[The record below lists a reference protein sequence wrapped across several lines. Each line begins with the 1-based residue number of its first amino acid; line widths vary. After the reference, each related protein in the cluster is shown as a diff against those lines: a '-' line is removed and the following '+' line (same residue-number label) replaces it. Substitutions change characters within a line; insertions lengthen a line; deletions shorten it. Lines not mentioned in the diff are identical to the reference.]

1 MTERSFYCK
10 LQARYFNL
18 SYTSKSK
25 MPSNPELKLMTEL
38 LNIDGM
44 KVENYKFIDDIGISL
59 YVEQEARAIPCPQCG
74 KHTKKLH
81 QNHRYVVRDLPL
93 MEKSVYL
100 QVNRRQMR
108 CERCG
113 KKFTE
118 DLEAIPKK
126 RTYTKRLRQQIGQEA
141 LEGTISKTA
150 QKYGMGSREIETMLK
165 DLGEELIK
173 KKPQGLKRLGIDE
186 IAIRKGQ
193 GNYYAVFVDIDTGNL
208 IALLENRTEKDI
220 TEYLKTWGEEV
231 LSQIEEVSIDLWKPY
246 KKVASSLMPQA
257 SVVADRFHVVKQVNQ
272 ELDQARKDCKRAL
285 KKQKNNAQKCRKE
298 AAIKGSKYALLKTE
312 KNLNKDQKYKLKEI
326 EKEFKGLTT
335 KHRLKEEFIEIF
347 DQEKNW
353 VEGLFK
359 IGEWME
365 KAIKHFPESCQTIRR
380 WIGEIIADFDRGTTQ
395 GIVEGL
401 NNKLKLIKRKG
412 YGFRNF
418 SNFELKSQLSMIF

>member
-1 MTERSFYCK
+1 
-10 LQARYFNL
+10 
-18 SYTSKSK
+18 
-25 MPSNPELKLMTEL
+25 MPSNPELKLMTQL

-44 KVENYKFIDDIGISL
+44 KVYNYNFIEDIGISL
-59 YVEQEARAIPCPQCG
+59 YVEQEPRAIPCPHCG
-74 KHTKKLH
+74 KKTNKLH

-100 QVNRRQMR
+100 QINRRQMR
-108 CERCG
+108 CTHCG
-113 KKFTE
+113 KKFSE

-126 RTYTKRLRQQIGQEA
+126 RTYTKRLRQQIVQEA

-150 QKYGMGSREIETMLK
+150 QKYGMGEREIETMLK
-165 DLGEELIK
+165 DLGEELIQ

-186 IAIRKGQ
+186 IAIRKGH
-193 GNYYAVFVDIDTGNL
+193 GNYYAVFVDIDTGKL
-208 IALLENRTEKDI
+208 IGLLEKRTEEYI

-231 LSQIEEVSIDLWKPY
+231 LSQIEEVSIDMWKPY
-246 KKVASSLMPQA
+246 RKVANSLMPQA
-257 SVVADRFHVVKQVNQ
+257 SVVADRFHVMKQVNQ
-272 ELDQARKDCKRAL
+272 ELDQARKDCNRAL
-285 KKQKNNAQKCRKE
+285 KKQRKSAQKSRKE
-298 AAIKGSKYALLKTE
+298 AAIKGSKYALLKNE
-312 KNLNKDQKYKLKEI
+312 KTLNEEQKEKLKQV
-326 EKEFKGLTT
+326 EKEFKDLTT

-347 DQEKNW
+347 NKEEDW

-365 KAIKHFPESCQTIRR
+365 KSIKHFPESCKTIRA
-380 WIGEIIADFDRGTTQ
+380 WIGEIIAYFDRGTTQ

-418 SNFELKSQLSMIF
+418 SKFELRSQLSMIF

>member
-1 MTERSFYCK
+1 
-10 LQARYFNL
+10 
-18 SYTSKSK
+18 
-25 MPSNPELKLMTEL
+25 MPSNPELKLMTQL

-44 KVENYKFIDDIGISL
+44 KVYNYKFINDIGISL

-74 KHTKKLH
+74 KHTNKLH

-108 CERCG
+108 CDRCG

-126 RTYTKRLRQQIGQEA
+126 RTYTKRLRQQIVQEA

-150 QKYGMGSREIETMLK
+150 QKYGMGEREIETMLK
-165 DLGEELIK
+165 DLGEELIQ
-173 KKPQGLKRLGIDE
+173 KKPQGLNRLGIDE
-186 IAIRKGQ
+186 IAIKKGQ
-193 GNYYAVFVDIDTGNL
+193 GNYYAVFVDLDTGKL
-208 IALLENRTEKDI
+208 IGLLENRTEKNI
-220 TEYLKTWGEEV
+220 TEYLKTWGEDV
-231 LSQIEEVSIDLWKPY
+231 LRQIEEVSIDLWRPY
-246 KKVASSLMPQA
+246 KKVANSLMPQA

-272 ELDQARKDCKRAL
+272 ELDRARKDCKKAL
-285 KKQKNNAQKCRKE
+285 KKQKKSRQKSRKE
-298 AAIKGSKYALLKTE
+298 AAITGSKYSLLKNE
-312 KNLNKDQKYKLKEI
+312 KTLNKNQKEKLKKV
-326 EKEFKGLTT
+326 EKEFKDLAT

-347 DQEKNW
+347 DDEEDW

-365 KAIKHFPESCQTIRR
+365 KSIKHFPESCKTIRG
-380 WIGEIIADFDRGTTQ
+380 WIGEIIAYFDRGTTQ

-418 SNFELKSQLSMIF
+418 SNFELRSQLSMIF